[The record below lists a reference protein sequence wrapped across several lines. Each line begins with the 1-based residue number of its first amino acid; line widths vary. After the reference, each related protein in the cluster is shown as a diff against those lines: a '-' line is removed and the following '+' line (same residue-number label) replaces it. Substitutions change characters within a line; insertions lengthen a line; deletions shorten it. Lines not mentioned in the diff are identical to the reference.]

1 MLPREAVE
9 LVALGFYH
17 MRALSG
23 PGITVERRME
33 VTDVQGRVSDE
44 AVLLEHA
51 LI

>member
-1 MLPREAVE
+1 MLPREALE

-44 AVLLEHA
+44 RMLQKHG